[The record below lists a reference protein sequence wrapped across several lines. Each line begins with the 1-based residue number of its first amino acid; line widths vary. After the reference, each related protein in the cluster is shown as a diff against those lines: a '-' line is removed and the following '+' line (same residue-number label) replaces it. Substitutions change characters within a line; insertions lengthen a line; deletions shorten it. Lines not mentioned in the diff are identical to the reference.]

1 MHHYQVYGQGSS
13 FGAGGGKNTTM
24 ETNEEDDDGV
34 GDNLNRAEDDGQ
46 CCEAL
51 ELGSDEGSNENE
63 VEDMTTT
70 PVINMDY
77 RHRGS
82 SAHKVST

>member
-1 MHHYQVYGQGSS
+1 MHLYQVYGQGSS
-13 FGAGGGKNTTM
+13 FGAGNGKNTTM
-24 ETNEEDDDGV
+24 ETNGEEEDDNENENRR
-34 GDNLNRAEDDGQ
+34 GDEDGQ

-51 ELGSDEGSNENE
+51 ELGSDENSNEE
-63 VEDMTTT
+63 VEETTTT

-82 SAHKVST
+82 SAQKVST